1 MLNAPGRFGPVNP
14 LTCGRGGIGR
24 RAALRSLWGNPWKFE
39 SSRPH
44 HLLERRLQGVVFPTK
59 SQTHYLAAGEARAF
73 TFCVQ
78 STDGSQAGDPDRISP
93 CRVIACQAENPTMAI
108 WGTLGMALLITLI
121 LLMNLPSDDTFS
133 CAPETHFP
141 ITGLR
146 G

>member
-1 MLNAPGRFGPVNP
+1 
-14 LTCGRGGIGR
+14 
-24 RAALRSLWGNPWKFE
+24 
-39 SSRPH
+39 
-44 HLLERRLQGVVFPTK
+44 
-59 SQTHYLAAGEARAF
+59 
-73 TFCVQ
+73 
-78 STDGSQAGDPDRISP
+78 
-93 CRVIACQAENPTMAI
+93 MAI

>member
-1 MLNAPGRFGPVNP
+1 
-14 LTCGRGGIGR
+14 
-24 RAALRSLWGNPWKFE
+24 
-39 SSRPH
+39 
-44 HLLERRLQGVVFPTK
+44 
-59 SQTHYLAAGEARAF
+59 
-73 TFCVQ
+73 
-78 STDGSQAGDPDRISP
+78 PDRISP

-133 CAPETHFP
+133 CSPETHFP